1 MYQPRAF
8 VETDLVA
15 LDALIAAHPFI
26 TLVST
31 GDDGAPFVSHLPV
44 LYRRDGDDVLIEGH
58 WARPNPQA
66 SHTGRMLMI
75 VHGPHAYVSPGWY
88 PDKTDAARVPTWNYA
103 VAHLQGAVDTFED
116 DASLADLV
124 DRLTRHFE
132 PTVGNDWRFEAE
144 VTALRGQLRGIVGFR
159 FRPMRIDLKFK
170 LSQNHPP
177 ANRHAVIDAM
187 AARDDRDAQ
196 AIAHLMRAREPGGT
210 D

>member
-8 VETDLVA
+8 IESDLDA
-15 LDALIAAHPFI
+15 LDALVEADPFI

-31 GDDGAPFVSHLPV
+31 GNDGSPFISHLPV
-44 LYRRDGDDVLIEGH
+44 LYRRDGDDVLVEGH

-66 SHTGRMLMI
+66 GHVGRMLMI

-88 PDKTDAARVPTWNYA
+88 PDKETAARVPTWNYA
-103 VAHLQGAVDTFED
+103 VAHLHGSVETFED
-116 DASLADLV
+116 ENALADLV
-124 DRLTRHFE
+124 DRLSRRFE
-132 PTVGNDWRFEAE
+132 PTVGNDWRFEPERADH
-144 VTALRGQLRGIVGFR
+144 RSQLRGIVGFR
-159 FRPMRIDLKFK
+159 FRPVRIDLKFK

-177 ANRHAVIDAM
+177 ANRRAVIDAM
-187 AARDDRDAQ
+187 AARDDRDAR